1 MEGLFLESFV
11 VEFIKSVRL
20 KDTGIGGG
28 KFWQMCRNRF
38 GEKLSLGYNRFYDII
53 ELQIPQQIFSPA
65 ARFCAAGVVVSGLR
79 ASWHPFRSRPAGAPA
94 WRRRLPS
101 PR

>member
-1 MEGLFLESFV
+1 MEGLFLEFFV

-28 KFWQMCRNRF
+28 KFWQTCRKRF
-38 GEKLSLGYNRFYDII
+38 GEELSLGYNRFYDII
-53 ELQIPQQIFSPA
+53 EPQIPQRIFSPA

-79 ASWHPFRSRPAGAPA
+79 ASWRPFRSRPAGVPA
-94 WRRRLPS
+94 
-101 PR
+101 